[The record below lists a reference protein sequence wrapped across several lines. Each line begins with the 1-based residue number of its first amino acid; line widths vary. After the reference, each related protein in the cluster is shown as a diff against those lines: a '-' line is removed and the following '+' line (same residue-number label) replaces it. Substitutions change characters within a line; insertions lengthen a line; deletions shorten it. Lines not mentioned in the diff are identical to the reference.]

1 MSRFIRKIKIKPF
14 LKFFSIFL
22 LAFAW
27 IFSGWPRIWNNP
39 PIPPEVRE
47 TNAASPEAF
56 ATDGTFTPS
65 NGIYAVDV
73 ECWGGGGGGGLVKN
87 NGGGGGGGGAYV
99 KSANISVTP
108 GTPVAVDIGAGGASE
123 LAGADSTFGGTT
135 VVADGGLAAVNNL
148 NGTGGTTANS
158 TGNAIESAGGDGGD
172 GHTTGDVGAGGGG
185 AGGPDGSGVTASNA
199 SASTSTAGGNG
210 NNNIGTG
217 TGGTIVDNGAGNPG
231 NDDLTHGG
239 GGGAGSENSNIGG
252 AGGAPGGGGG
262 GGGDNTAGGAGAN
275 GRCIVSYTD
284 TWAPS
289 ISQTSYNNTW
299 TFATAPNNDA
309 GGQISME
316 ATAGYDYNT
325 ISYSFAFSACASN
338 GGTGGTSSGWQS
350 ADATYTD
357 TGLDPNKCYG
367 YTVQTK
373 DSLENTGT
381 ASAASETYSS
391 ANVPGQPTLGSA
403 TVGTLTLTNSENS
416 NPSEN
421 PTTYYAVYVSSTS
434 PSDSNWYQKWVNGSG
449 EPVSSEVWLTDAQLD
464 GLVLGSGGTALAGGT
479 TYGVK
484 VKARNQNND
493 ETSLSAEGVGETL
506 AAVISITL
514 EPGSGTVTY
523 GLVATSKDTTGA
535 ENQTQTVRNNGNV
548 NVDID
553 IKGQNSANWTLGAS
567 AGDATYKHEW
577 CTSDCDGTP
586 TWNAVTTTFD
596 SDFLATNV
604 APDST
609 QNFDLKVTVP
619 TSNQGTSQQNVDVF
633 LLATQH

>member
-1 MSRFIRKIKIKPF
+1 
-14 LKFFSIFL
+14 
-22 LAFAW
+22 
-27 IFSGWPRIWNNP
+27 
-39 PIPPEVRE
+39 
-47 TNAASPEAF
+47 
-56 ATDGTFTPS
+56 
-65 NGIYAVDV
+65 
-73 ECWGGGGGGGLVKN
+73 
-87 NGGGGGGGGAYV
+87 
-99 KSANISVTP
+99 
-108 GTPVAVDIGAGGASE
+108 
-123 LAGADSTFGGTT
+123 
-135 VVADGGLAAVNNL
+135 
-148 NGTGGTTANS
+148 
-158 TGNAIESAGGDGGD
+158 
-172 GHTTGDVGAGGGG
+172 
-185 AGGPDGSGVTASNA
+185 
-199 SASTSTAGGNG
+199 
-210 NNNIGTG
+210 
-217 TGGTIVDNGAGNPG
+217 
-231 NDDLTHGG
+231 
-239 GGGAGSENSNIGG
+239 
-252 AGGAPGGGGG
+252 
-262 GGGDNTAGGAGAN
+262 
-275 GRCIVSYTD
+275 
-284 TWAPS
+284 
-289 ISQTSYNNTW
+289 
-299 TFATAPNNDA
+299 
-309 GGQISME
+309 ME

-604 APDST
+604 APDGT
-609 QNFDLKVTVP
+609 QAFDLKVTVP